1 MPEIILPGHPR
12 SEQSFLMIDYKQ
24 LKEKF
29 AGLDDGK
36 PRVFRAPGRVNL
48 IGEHTDYNG
57 GFVLPMAIDREAAVA
72 VVVRDDRK
80 IRAHS
85 INLDETAEFD
95 LDNQSERKQGF
106 WLNYVEGVARLLER
120 RDVKLKGA
128 DLLIWSDVP
137 GGAGLSSSAA
147 LEIVTGL
154 ALTKIAGTTVDGKTL
169 ALVGQQAEHEFVGA
183 KVGIMDQFVSANAQ
197 KNHALLL
204 DCRSLEFEN
213 VPLGTK
219 DVAVVI
225 CDTRVKHDLATSGYN
240 TRRAECEEAVWILQ
254 RFLPEILQLR
264 DVSVAEFEDYQSELP
279 DVIRRRARHV
289 VTENARVL
297 QAAKALKK
305 NNLNELGR
313 LMWLSHASLRDD
325 YEVSCQ
331 ELDLM
336 VEIADACPG
345 VLGARMTGGGF
356 GGSTVNLV
364 LRENLDEFTKK
375 IAVEYGRET
384 KIEPT
389 ILISE
394 ASAGASEVAFED

>member
-1 MPEIILPGHPR
+1 
-12 SEQSFLMIDYKQ
+12 MIDYKQ

-29 AGLDDGK
+29 VEFYNGE

-57 GFVLPMAIDREAAVA
+57 GFVLPMAINRECAVA
-72 VVVRDDRK
+72 ITVRGDRR
-80 IRAHS
+80 IRVHTT
-85 INLDETAEFD
+85 NLNETAELD
-95 LDNQSERKQGF
+95 LDNQTERKQGF
-106 WLNYVEGVARLLER
+106 WLNYIEGVARLLEGR
-120 RDVKLKGA
+120 NVELKGA
-128 DLLIWSDVP
+128 DLLVWSDVP

-154 ALTKIAGTTVDGKTL
+154 ALTKIAGKTVDGKTL

-197 KNHALLL
+197 KGNALLL

-213 VPLGTK
+213 VPLDTK
-219 DVAVVI
+219 NIAVVI
-225 CDTRVKHDLATSGYN
+225 CDTRVKHDLATSEYN
-240 TRRAECEEAVWILQ
+240 TRRAECEEAVEILK
-254 RFLPEILQLR
+254 RFLPDILQLR
-264 DVSVAEFEDYQSELP
+264 DVGVAEFENYQNELP

-297 QAAKALKK
+297 QAAKALRETD
-305 NNLNELGR
+305 LNEFGR
-313 LMWLSHASLRDD
+313 LMRLSHASLRDD
-325 YEVSCQ
+325 YEVSCR

-336 VEIADACPG
+336 VEIADACQG

-364 LRENLDEFTKK
+364 LRENLDEFTRK
-375 IAVEYGRET
+375 IAVEYERET

-389 ILISE
+389 ILISD
-394 ASAGASEVAFED
+394 ASAGASEVIFED

>member
-1 MPEIILPGHPR
+1 
-12 SEQSFLMIDYKQ
+12 MIDYKQ

-29 AGLDDGK
+29 VEFYNGE

-57 GFVLPMAIDREAAVA
+57 GFVLPMAIDRECAVA
-72 VVVRDDRK
+72 IAVRGDRR
-80 IRAHS
+80 IRVHS
-85 INLDETAEFD
+85 TNVNETAEFD
-95 LDNQSERKQGF
+95 LDNQTERKQGF
-106 WLNYVEGVARLLER
+106 WLNYIEGVARLLER
-120 RDVKLKGA
+120 QNTKLKGA
-128 DLLIWSDVP
+128 DLLISSSVP

-154 ALTKIAGTTVDGKTL
+154 SLTKIAGKTVDGKTL

-197 KNHALLL
+197 KGFALLL

-213 VPLGTK
+213 VPLDTR

-225 CDTRVKHDLATSGYN
+225 CDTRVKHDLATSEYN
-240 TRRAECEEAVWILQ
+240 TRRRECEEAVKILQ

-264 DVSVAEFEDYQSELP
+264 DVGVAEFEKYESKLP

-297 QAAKALKK
+297 QAAKALKENDLK
-305 NNLNELGR
+305 QFGS
-313 LMWLSHASLRDD
+313 LMQLSHASLRDD
-325 YEVSCQ
+325 YEVSCR

-336 VEIADACPG
+336 VEIANACPG

-364 LRENLDEFTKK
+364 LRENLNEFTGK
-375 IAVEYGRET
+375 IAVEYERDT

-389 ILISE
+389 ILISD
-394 ASAGASEVAFED
+394 ASAGASEVIFED